1 MKTTRTQYERLAR
14 LLTRKAGA
22 TAMDIV
28 EAVGTV
34 CPHKRLSELKARG
47 WHITREQVAG
57 KSYGVYRGVA
67 PVSV

>member
-1 MKTTRTQYERLAR
+1 MKATQYDRLAK

-34 CPHKRLSELKARG
+34 CPHKRLSEMKERG
-47 WHITREQVAG
+47 WTIWREAVQG
-57 KSYGVYRGVA
+57 RSYGRYFGKK
-67 PVSV
+67 PQTN